1 MEKKAEI
8 RQRVAESTIMFGRIM
23 LPDMFSLAP
32 CPMHYDLDR
41 DLENLA
47 LKRINFRAPRD
58 HAKTTIL
65 VEAYPLKQ
73 FLTSATIYK
82 RRENILI
89 IGLTEKK
96 AIDALDTIKYNL
108 DYNEKIKEVYGNW
121 GSETAKKWADTRII
135 LADDTIIQAKG
146 MGQAVL
152 GLKHLELRPTIVL
165 VDDPEDENNTKTA
178 ESMESNLRW
187 LLGAVVP
194 LVNRER
200 GRIVVIGTPKHDLCM
215 VETLAKSKA
224 WHSRLYDAITDEDN
238 KQRLWPDAWSWEA
251 LMDKKHAMGLRLFT
265 REYRCQVVGA
275 EEQLFREEYFRYYDG
290 FLSHDEYGNS
300 FMNIGQD
307 IIPVNVFMGVDP
319 ASSQEEH
326 RSHSSI
332 VPIAVDKDYN
342 IYVLPYMKDRLTPTD
357 LISKIREFYTIN
369 KPMLTTIEENNIGV
383 VIRDILR
390 NSDDIFIPGLGYKH
404 VSTDPKDTRHQRLE
418 PYFYRHK
425 VFMLPW
431 MEGLKSEFLMYPR
444 GTRDLID
451 GFEFATTRMYP
462 PTDTAPVGTIVTTK
476 RERQQK
482 RAGVHDSGG
491 WLTA

>member
-1 MEKKAEI
+1 MDKKAEI
-8 RQRVAESTIMFGRIM
+8 RHRVAGSTIMFGRVM
-23 LPDMFSLAP
+23 MPEMFNLKP

-41 DLENLA
+41 DLENQI
-47 LKRINFRAPRD
+47 LKRINYRAPRD

-65 VEAYPLKQ
+65 VEAFPLKEA
-73 FLTSATIYK
+73 LTSATIHK

-96 AIDALDTIKYNL
+96 AIEALETIKYNL
-108 DYNEKIKEVYGNW
+108 DYNEKIREVYGVW
-121 GSETAKKWADTRII
+121 GSETAKKWAETKII

-178 ESMESNLRW
+178 ESMEANLRW

-200 GRIVVIGTPKHDLCM
+200 GRIIVIGTPKHDLCM
-215 VETLAKSKA
+215 VETLAKNSA
-224 WHSRLYDAITDEDN
+224 WKSRLYDAITDEDN
-238 KQRLWPDAWSWEA
+238 KQTLWPDAWSWGA
-251 LMDKKHAMGLRLFT
+251 LMDKKEAMGLRLFT
-265 REYRCQVVGA
+265 REYRCQVVGS

-300 FMNIGQD
+300 FMNIGED
-307 IIPVNVFMGVDP
+307 VIPVNVFMGVDP
-319 ASSQEEH
+319 ASSQEEN

-332 VPIAVDKDYN
+332 VPIALDKDYN
-342 IYVLPYMKDRLTPTD
+342 IYILPYMRERLAPTD
-357 LISKIREFYTIN
+357 LIAKIKEYYTVN
-369 KPMLTTIEENNIGV
+369 KPLLTTIEENNIGV
-383 VIRDILR
+383 VIRNILR

-418 PYFYRHK
+418 PYFYRRK

-431 MEGLKSEFLMYPR
+431 MEEIKSELLIYPR

-451 GFEFATTRMYP
+451 GLEFATTRMYP
-462 PTDTAPVGTIVTTK
+462 PTDTAPIEVTTTK
-476 RERQQK
+476 RERMQK
-482 RAGVHDSGG
+482 KAGGYDKDG
-491 WLTA
+491 WIK